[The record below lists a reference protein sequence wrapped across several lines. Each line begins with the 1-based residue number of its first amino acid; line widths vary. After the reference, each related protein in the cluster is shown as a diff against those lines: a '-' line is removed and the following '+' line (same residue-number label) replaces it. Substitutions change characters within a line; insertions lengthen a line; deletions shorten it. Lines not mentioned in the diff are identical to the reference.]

1 MLLDA
6 VGLVQIVIDAI
17 STPSLVPPI
26 TLKLVVPLNAGE
38 LSPSLRRSHGPAGA
52 SSVPPQPLSRLKPV
66 RRCSLSWFSLF
77 RALFKASSFEG
88 ALLRRRRAHIEEES
102 SQAPPFPPPLGQAV
116 IRFSAAPLSI
126 SHLSYSPRSLSSATL
141 SHATSSISG
150 SVQWQRRQN
159 LEKDNSKKD
168 REAHQACTLSSSKIQ
183 ILSQF
188 QKFAPLRLYS
198 HRRLPPSS
206 PPSPQS
212 SPLTATVSHSHSLTA
227 KWSSSCVRGLRQNR
241 RRFLSS
247 PPTARSSSPLL
258 VRSPSPPPA
267 RSWPVFIIAAAA
279 SSWPVLVAAYPSASS
294 PFAALPSGK
303 SSVIL
308 FNFLLVKN
316 CKELGYHFVMPY
328 TLSPIVLPS
337 AKVSRWPAFAFLH
350 HLFPPLLKASDDA
363 EPMNHLVAMCSFR
376 RTCGGCQLPSL
387 KLRCHSQWS
396 WPWVHNEGE

>member
-1 MLLDA
+1 
-6 VGLVQIVIDAI
+6 
-17 STPSLVPPI
+17 
-26 TLKLVVPLNAGE
+26 
-38 LSPSLRRSHGPAGA
+38 
-52 SSVPPQPLSRLKPV
+52 
-66 RRCSLSWFSLF
+66 
-77 RALFKASSFEG
+77 
-88 ALLRRRRAHIEEES
+88 
-102 SQAPPFPPPLGQAV
+102 
-116 IRFSAAPLSI
+116 
-126 SHLSYSPRSLSSATL
+126 
-141 SHATSSISG
+141 
-150 SVQWQRRQN
+150 N

-308 FNFLLVKN
+308 FNLCVF
-316 CKELGYHFVMPY
+316 
-328 TLSPIVLPS
+328 
-337 AKVSRWPAFAFLH
+337 
-350 HLFPPLLKASDDA
+350 
-363 EPMNHLVAMCSFR
+363 
-376 RTCGGCQLPSL
+376 
-387 KLRCHSQWS
+387 
-396 WPWVHNEGE
+396 

>member
-1 MLLDA
+1 
-6 VGLVQIVIDAI
+6 
-17 STPSLVPPI
+17 
-26 TLKLVVPLNAGE
+26 
-38 LSPSLRRSHGPAGA
+38 
-52 SSVPPQPLSRLKPV
+52 
-66 RRCSLSWFSLF
+66 
-77 RALFKASSFEG
+77 
-88 ALLRRRRAHIEEES
+88 
-102 SQAPPFPPPLGQAV
+102 
-116 IRFSAAPLSI
+116 
-126 SHLSYSPRSLSSATL
+126 
-141 SHATSSISG
+141 
-150 SVQWQRRQN
+150 
-159 LEKDNSKKD
+159 

-212 SPLTATVSHSHSLTA
+212 SPLTATVSHSHSLTVV
-227 KWSSSCVRGLRQNR
+227 SLLRQNR

-308 FNFLLVKN
+308 FNL
-316 CKELGYHFVMPY
+316 
-328 TLSPIVLPS
+328 
-337 AKVSRWPAFAFLH
+337 
-350 HLFPPLLKASDDA
+350 
-363 EPMNHLVAMCSFR
+363 
-376 RTCGGCQLPSL
+376 
-387 KLRCHSQWS
+387 
-396 WPWVHNEGE
+396 